1 MAEPSQLSHLIES
14 FVDSSRS
21 PTQQVH
27 ALLSS
32 APNSSP
38 FIVKIYYYLLL
49 LLSFHAV
56 FGCLENQFKKEN
68 LGIWTNSHN
77 YVLIQYEP
85 SAQASTIQIIIGKKV
100 KKNIKLLSSGSL
112 NIELLVFYIVVMAK
126 TMMGVKLF
134 GYLSFILTPYFIYC
148 SLE

>member
-1 MAEPSQLSHLIES
+1 M
-14 FVDSSRS
+14 
-21 PTQQVH
+21 
-27 ALLSS
+27 
-32 APNSSP
+32 
-38 FIVKIYYYLLL
+38 
-49 LLSFHAV
+49 
-56 FGCLENQFKKEN
+56 
-68 LGIWTNSHN
+68 
-77 YVLIQYEP
+77 LIQYEP